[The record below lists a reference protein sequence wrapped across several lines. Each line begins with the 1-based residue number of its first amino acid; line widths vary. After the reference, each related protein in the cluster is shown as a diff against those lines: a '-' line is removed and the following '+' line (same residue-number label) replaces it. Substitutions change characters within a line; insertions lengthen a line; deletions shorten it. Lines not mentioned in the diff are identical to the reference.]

1 MEIRE
6 RRHRLSTKL
15 YRGKII
21 ITFTVCIAE
30 RYPLF
35 AQENITRIFSDLLI
49 NILKKEECEAHV
61 FLFMPDHFHVL
72 VEGKSDESDLL
83 KFIKNFK
90 QKTGYWLGRNHPGIK
105 WQKDFY
111 DHVLRKDEDI
121 LKQVKYILNNPVRKG
136 LAADSKGYPFKGS
149 TVYNL
154 EEW

>member
-1 MEIRE
+1 LEIRE
-6 RRHRLSTKL
+6 RKHRLSPDL

-21 ITFTVCIAE
+21 ISFTVCIAD

-35 AQENITRIFSDLLI
+35 AQENIAKIFSDLLI
-49 NILKKEECEAHV
+49 KILEKELCEAHV

-72 VEGKSDESDLL
+72 VEGKSSESDLL
-83 KFIKNFK
+83 KFIKDFK
-90 QKTGYWLGRNHPGIK
+90 QKTGYWLGRNRPGIK

-121 LKQVKYILNNPVRKG
+121 LKQVKYILNNPARKG
-136 LAADSKGYPFKGS
+136 LAADDKGYPFKGS

-154 EEW
+154 NEL